1 MDVISTIYKELFQI
15 KLVHKAFNSVS
26 GNQIFEQ
33 LTALP
38 DDATQHLFDRL
49 SIGYKCVNDTILC
62 FIQSQLVAPPAKEP
76 KKPFV
81 NITGDVRIRFL
92 LSASTGFFNKTYV
105 ANTGSKVVYYFTNKI
120 NNVQSAKP
128 YISNLVA
135 THDIT
140 KSYDAG
146 TIVSSAGEPYVTL
159 QPVNSIDAIAITNAN
174 FYKKVLPV
182 EPVVNNADMAS
193 TTLVKPAKNCFA
205 VIDVFNSG
213 TTNASYNLFGGANE
227 ILSPVYVL
235 PFKSKI

>member
-15 KLVHKAFNSVS
+15 KLIHKAFTSVS

-33 LTALP
+33 LNALP
-38 DDATQHLFDRL
+38 DEATQQLFDRL
-49 SIGYKCVNDTILC
+49 SIGYKCVNDTIIC

-81 NITGDVRIRFL
+81 NITGNVRFRFL
-92 LSASTGFFNKTYV
+92 LSASNGFFNKTYI
-105 ANTGSKVVYYFTNKI
+105 AKTGSKVVYYFTNKI
-120 NNVQSAKP
+120 NNVQSSKP
-128 YISNLVA
+128 YLSNIVA

-140 KSYDAG
+140 KSYDAE

-159 QPVNSIDAIAITNAN
+159 QPVNSADAIALSNAN
-174 FYKKVLPV
+174 FWKKILPL
-182 EPVVNNADMAS
+182 ETVVNNADLAN
-193 TTLVKPAKNCFA
+193 TTSVNPAKNCFA

-213 TTNASYNLFGGANE
+213 TTNASYNLFGGAKE
-227 ILSPVYVL
+227 ILSPIYVL